1 MSDKDESKYTIIN
14 LTSNKDIFDED
25 IEDDN
30 KVNFANK
37 IHVRIQQRTGKK
49 SICLIQGLS
58 TELDLKKI
66 LKTWKKTMKC
76 NGTILDD
83 ESGDKII
90 QLQGDQRK
98 AVKDF
103 LLEQQICVPED
114 LIIHGF

>member
-1 MSDKDESKYTIIN
+1 MSVEDENKFTIMNFTSDKDLFE
-14 LTSNKDIFDED
+14 ED
-25 IEDDN
+25 IEDD
-30 KVNFANK
+30 KVSFGNK
-37 IHVRIQQRTGKK
+37 IHIRIQQRTGKK

-58 TELDLKKI
+58 PELDLKKI

-83 ESGDKII
+83 EILGKII

-98 AVKDF
+98 PVKDF
-103 LLEQQICVPED
+103 LLEQQICSPED